1 MKLIKEQKEKI
12 QKVGEK
18 YQLKLIL
25 LHGSYAKNT
34 VHKGSDLDIAVLGK
48 KPIDFQVLLELHGD
62 LAKIFGD
69 NQKRELDLKSL
80 QQADPL
86 FCYQVTKDSQL
97 IYGKLSDYNEF
108 CAYAFKVYYD
118 AKDLFRLEK
127 HLIDK
132 YQHYLNQKYA

>member
-1 MKLIKEQKEKI
+1 MEITKKQKERLQKI
-12 QKVGEK
+12 GGK
-18 YQLKLIL
+18 YNLKLIL
-25 LHGSYAKNT
+25 LHGSYAKNQT
-34 VHKGSDLDIAVLGK
+34 HKGSDLDIAVLGK
-48 KPIDFQVLLELHGD
+48 KPIDFHALLELHGD
-62 LAKIFGD
+62 LVKIFGN
-69 NQKRELDLKSL
+69 NQNRELDLKSL

-108 CAYAFKVYYD
+108 RAYAFKVYYD
-118 AKDLFRLEK
+118 AKDLFRLER